1 MTLNLARID
10 MMMNVFVFSI
20 VWFTY
25 FFCGIY
31 YSFSIFV
38 STSIISS
45 LLNKLQMK
53 VESLNHML
61 TMVELLLVL
70 QEMITV
76 FLLQIVGFQLLINIL
91 SVQGTFPEFQ

>member
-1 MTLNLARID
+1 
-10 MMMNVFVFSI
+10 MMINVFVFSI

-31 YSFSIFV
+31 YSFSILV

-76 FLLQIVGFQLLINIL
+76 LLLQIVGFQLLINIL
-91 SVQGTFPEFQ
+91 FVQGTFPEFQ